1 MNGNIF
7 VVETVLNAT
16 VHYQYFT
23 PSACRDY
30 HKKIVYFALLPFL
43 PCRDAVFCNVLFLS
57 DLCKSVVDAIFL
69 FSLVFRPN
77 FATSN
82 LRKADAESL
91 RPHDENLR
99 FSGETREIIYTLLI
113 I

>member
-23 PSACRDY
+23 SSACRDY

-43 PCRDAVFCNVLFLS
+43 PCRDAAFVMPCF
-57 DLCKSVVDAIFL
+57 
-69 FSLVFRPN
+69 
-77 FATSN
+77 
-82 LRKADAESL
+82 
-91 RPHDENLR
+91 
-99 FSGETREIIYTLLI
+99 
-113 I
+113 

>member
-7 VVETVLNAT
+7 VVEAVLNAT

-43 PCRDAVFCNVLFLS
+43 PCRDVVFVIPCF
-57 DLCKSVVDAIFL
+57 
-69 FSLVFRPN
+69 
-77 FATSN
+77 
-82 LRKADAESL
+82 
-91 RPHDENLR
+91 
-99 FSGETREIIYTLLI
+99 
-113 I
+113 